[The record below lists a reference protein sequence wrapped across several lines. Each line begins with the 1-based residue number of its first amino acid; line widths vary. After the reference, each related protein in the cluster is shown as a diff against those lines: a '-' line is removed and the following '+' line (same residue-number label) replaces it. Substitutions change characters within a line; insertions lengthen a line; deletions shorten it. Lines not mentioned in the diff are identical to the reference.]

1 MFNTNSQ
8 NSAVIIAEAG
18 VNHNGSMEIAKKL
31 IEEASRCGVDFVKF
45 QTFKAT
51 KLVSRAA
58 LKADYQ
64 IKNTGNKVD
73 TQLEML
79 KKLELSAEMHLELI
93 SHCKAFNVKF
103 LSSPFDIESADFL
116 LSIGIDIIKIPSGE
130 ITNIP
135 FLQHIG
141 NFGKQVILSTGM
153 STLQEVK
160 EALDTLINSGTLK
173 ENITVLQCNTE
184 YPTPYED
191 VNLMAM
197 QTMQREFGV
206 NVGYS
211 DHTKGIEIPIAAV
224 ALGAKVI
231 EKHFTLNRNM
241 EGPDHK
247 ASLEPNEL
255 YEMVT
260 AIRNVEKG
268 LGNGI
273 KEPSESEKKNI
284 AIARKSLHYSRTLN
298 KGDVLTEND
307 ITIKRPGDGLKPSEL
322 DNIIGRALINDVE
335 EDTKVKLE
343 DF

>member
-1 MFNTNSQ
+1 MREP
-8 NSAVIIAEAG
+8 VIVIAEAG

-51 KLVSRAA
+51 NLVSRSA

-64 IKNTGNKVD
+64 IKNTGNKVG
-73 TQLEML
+73 TQLELL
-79 KKLELSAEMHLELI
+79 KKLELSADMHLELM
-93 SHCKAFNVKF
+93 SHCKAYNVRF

-116 LSIGIDIIKIPSGE
+116 LSIGIDIFKIPSGE

-135 FLQHIG
+135 FLKHIG
-141 NFGKQVILSTGM
+141 NYGKQVILSTGM

-160 EALDTLINSGTLK
+160 EALDTLINSGTIK

-197 QTMQREFGV
+197 QTMQREFSV

-231 EKHFTLNRNM
+231 EKHFTLDKNM
-241 EGPDHK
+241 DGPDHK
-247 ASLEPNEL
+247 ASLEPEEL
-255 YEMVT
+255 KQMVK
-260 AIRNVEKG
+260 AIRNVEVS
-268 LGNGI
+268 LGDGI
-273 KEPSESEKKNI
+273 KKPSESEQKNI
-284 AIARKSLHYSRTLN
+284 TIARKSLHYSRNLL
-298 KGDVLTEND
+298 KGSILTKNDV
-307 ITIKRPGDGLKPSEL
+307 TIKRPGNGIPPVKIDT
-322 DNIIGRALINDVE
+322 IIGQRLLKNVF
-335 EDTKVKLE
+335 EDTIIKPE
-343 DF
+343 DFL